1 MIKSTQFTMLIMM
14 ILATSFSKLSAQSAP
29 VFGLGLNAGQGMGRA
44 DGLAIGFDLRFQI
57 AAEKNLYIPIT
68 IGYTSIM
75 AKDKISIVSGK
86 TYEVES
92 EKYFAIKSGFK
103 YFFDS
108 SYTRFY
114 GLAEAG
120 LVLGTE
126 VPKGG
131 GVHLPFVF
139 SPALGYTWS
148 NGLDVGVK
156 YEAFTKQSYAGIRL
170 GYGF

>member
-1 MIKSTQFTMLIMM
+1 MIKLTQLTILL
-14 ILATSFSKLSAQSAP
+14 ILATSFSKLNAQSAP
-29 VFGLGLNAGQGMGRA
+29 VFGLGLTAGQGMGRA

-57 AAEKNLYIPIT
+57 AAEENLYIPIT

-75 AKDKISIVSGK
+75 AKDQISVVSGK
-86 TYEVES
+86 TYKVDS

-103 YFFDS
+103 YFFTAS
-108 SYTRFY
+108 NAGFY

-139 SPALGYTWS
+139 SPALGYAWS
-148 NGLDVGVK
+148 KRLDVAVK
-156 YEAFTKQSYAGIRL
+156 YETFTKQSYAGIRL